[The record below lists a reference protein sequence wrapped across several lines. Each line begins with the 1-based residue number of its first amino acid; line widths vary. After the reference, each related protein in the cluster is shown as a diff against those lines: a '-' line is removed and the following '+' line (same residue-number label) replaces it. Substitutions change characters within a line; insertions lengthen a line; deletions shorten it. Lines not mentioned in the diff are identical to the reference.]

1 MKSICANC
9 GAALLESDTTCYRCQ
24 AAVPGRELGGRSTE
38 EPKIDLKAVATF
50 AAVVLSLVLLG
61 AVVTSWM
68 GAGLSSAPDT
78 ADRRTAPAGWS
89 EYTSPLGD
97 FEIWLPDTW
106 RRYTRS
112 NPEWQA
118 LVEHLIRP
126 LPNGFERGG
135 KRERE
140 ARLSMIAQSS
150 SDDSTSTLTLS
161 VELYPELAHISLE
174 TLQNYDWWAAGERVD
189 TAGGLYLTR
198 RQSGEQVLV
207 ADLFYP
213 STEGSY
219 VQSVTNLII
228 TERGAYVISISGT
241 VVELLPTE
249 ELLWNILDSFRLL
262 NSSRP

>member
-1 MKSICANC
+1 VKSTCTNC

-24 AAVPGRELGGRSTE
+24 ATVPGRESGGKSTE
-38 EPKIDLKAVATF
+38 ESKIDLKAAATL
-50 AAVVLSLVLLG
+50 AAVVLGLVLLG
-61 AVVTSWM
+61 AVAASWM
-68 GAGLSSAPDT
+68 GAGLSAAPDA
-78 ADRRTAPAGWS
+78 ADRRTAPAGWY

-106 RRYTRS
+106 RRHTRS
-112 NPEWQA
+112 SPEWQA

-150 SDDSTSTLTLS
+150 PDDSASTLTLS
-161 VELYPELAHISLE
+161 VELYPESAQMSLE
-174 TLQNYDWWAAGERVD
+174 TLQNYEWWAAGDRVD

-198 RQSGEQVLV
+198 RASGEQVLV

-213 STEGSY
+213 SAEGSY
-219 VQSVTNLII
+219 VQSVTNVII
-228 TERGAYVISISGT
+228 TERGAYVISVSGT
-241 VVELLPTE
+241 VDELLPTE